1 MIVSIWLNNLHGY
14 FFCGVVKHLA
24 FKELHQRKQKKNFG
38 EDTRSNGQIAATYIR
53 FDSI

>member
-1 MIVSIWLNNLHGY
+1 MSIWLDNIHGS
-14 FFCGVVKHLA
+14 FFSAGYLKHLA
-24 FKELHQRKQKKNFG
+24 FKELTQRKQKKNFG